1 MKNDKFMM
9 IKIVTSTTFIN
20 IISAY
25 APQAGFIYND
35 KKSFFF
41 LDLMNEII
49 QDIHNSK
56 SFIKME
62 R

>member
-41 LDLMNEII
+41 FFGLDE
-49 QDIHNSK
+49 
-56 SFIKME
+56 
-62 R
+62 